1 MEGAGLYKPLHQAL
15 YRRGHL
21 LPLLGGGVH
30 LPLHNGQ
37 TALHIVH
44 RQQGEGG
51 HVLLVEHNRVAN
63 LKVHDCIMLHTILS
77 KLTDPSP
84 EENCLVKSPYLF
96 IRTFASPWYQW
107 MDFSSKGARHGSI

>member
-21 LPLLGGGVH
+21 LHLLGGGVH

-44 RQQGEGG
+44 GQQGEGG
-51 HVLLVEHNRVAN
+51 HVLLIEHNRVMN
-63 LKVHDCIMLHTILS
+63 LKVHKSMMLHKILS
-77 KLTDPSP
+77 KLADPSS
-84 EENCLVKSPYLF
+84 EENCLLKSPYLF
-96 IRTFASPWYQW
+96 MRTLASPWYQW
-107 MDFSSKGARHGSI
+107 MDF